1 MLNTLKQEYINK
13 EAVVIFLENYYI
25 DTSYYL
31 NEFAEFYLEENN
43 LDIFY
48 IDRLNPRE
56 MVEYIDIERLYID
69 EKDIIDDIT
78 KDYIF

>member
-43 LDIFY
+43 LDVSY

-56 MVEYIDIERLYID
+56 LVEYIDIERLYID
-69 EKDIIDDIT
+69 EKDIIDGII
-78 KDYIF
+78 KDCIF

>member
-13 EAVVIFLENYYI
+13 EAVLIFLENYYI

-43 LDIFY
+43 LDISY

-56 MVEYIDIERLYID
+56 LVEYIDIERLYID
-69 EKDIIDDIT
+69 EKDIIDGII
-78 KDYIF
+78 KDCIF